1 MRRESD
7 PSVMLGF
14 VFVYM
19 MVIILIVLVVL
30 AAIFLID

>member
-7 PSVMLGF
+7 PTVMLGF

-19 MVIILIVLVVL
+19 MIILIVFVVL